1 MRHRSYRVVA
11 DLTLIAVTGVTV
23 LVLFGWVDSWGVET
37 WPVGASAGRIAV
49 AGCAVSAV
57 LIRRR
62 VPSVAVLV
70 VAVLVGADPLTG
82 GALAIVAY
90 TAGLRWSSLPRR
102 LALPAACLAVPVA
115 VTAVIAAEG
124 PLPLLRYSV
133 MVVLVTGVVCGVL
146 PGLVGA
152 LVGQRERL
160 VRALRERNS
169 SLEQAHRS
177 AEEQSRLRERSRIAG
192 EMHDLLGHRL
202 SLVALHSGGLEMA
215 SQGGHPEMHQTAV
228 LVHSSAREAM
238 QELRG
243 VLGVLRAGDPTAD
256 KSQPLTD
263 VTGTRADVDA
273 LVADSRAAGISVQL
287 DWAGDDLTEA
297 APSARRAVHRVIREA
312 LTNVH
317 KHAAASAVEVAVRRD
332 TRQVWVEVRNGP
344 RPSDRPA
351 HPLPGSDL
359 GLVGLHERLR
369 LLGGTLRAGHTP
381 DGGFAVG
388 ACIPLD
394 ARTDLAAGMAQRPP
408 LGGGRRAAQA
418 ATSRW
423 LTRGATA
430 AALGLGL
437 VGIVALQFATLAF
450 VPYPTED
457 GLPESSQNGV
467 SHDEFVREFGPSDPL
482 AETSVYEKEPARP
495 TGTTCDYHL
504 GAGELSSP
512 TAVVHR
518 YCFNSGRLVE
528 VVELAVDQPAQ

>member
-1 MRHRSYRVVA
+1 MRDRSYRVVA
-11 DLTLIAVTGVTV
+11 DLTLIAVAGATGW
-23 LVLFGWVDSWGVET
+23 VLFGWVDSWGVAAGLFGGSAA
-37 WPVGASAGRIAV
+37 PVAV

-62 VPSVAVLV
+62 APSVAVVV
-70 VAVLVGADPLTG
+70 VAGLVGVDPLTG

-90 TAGLRWSSLPRR
+90 AAGLRWSSLPRR
-102 LALPAACLAVPVA
+102 LALSAACLAVPTA

-160 VRALRERNS
+160 VRALRERSS

-215 SQGGHPEMHQTAV
+215 SEGRHPEMHQTAV

-243 VLGVLRAGDPTAD
+243 VLGVLRAGDPTAE
-256 KSQPLTD
+256 KSEPLTD

-273 LVADSRAAGISVQL
+273 LVADSRAAGIAVHL

-317 KHAAASAVEVAVRRD
+317 KHAAASAVEVVVRRD

-344 RPSDRPA
+344 RPAARPA
-351 HPLPGSDL
+351 RPLPGSDL
-359 GLVGLHERLR
+359 GLVGLDERLR
-369 LLGGTLRAGHTP
+369 LLGSTLRAEHTP

-394 ARTDLAAGMAQRPP
+394 ARANLAAGVAQRPQ
-408 LGGGRRAAQA
+408 LGGRRAAQA

-437 VGIVALQFATLAF
+437 VGIVSLQFATLAF
-450 VPYPTED
+450 VPYPVED
-457 GLPESSQNGV
+457 GLPESSQSGV

-482 AETSVYEKEPARP
+482 AETTVHEEEPVRP
-495 TGTTCDYHL
+495 AGTTCDYHV
-504 GAGELSSP
+504 GAGELPSP

-518 YCFNSGRLVE
+518 YCFSSGRLVE
-528 VVELAVDQPAQ
+528 VVELAVDRTAQ